1 MNRIQTVRTMLCSM
15 LCGAGQVMFQQSVS
29 CSLFFL
35 IGIFWGAWSEGRM
48 AVAWGAVVGLAVSTL
63 TGHLLRLKPSEG
75 EAGLWGFNGILLGCA
90 LMSFLRSTPLT
101 WCVLM
106 LGAASTVWLREG
118 MNRVMRRWRLNSLTM
133 PFVLIC
139 WLLLAAAHSFEGL
152 SAEGLP
158 TPALHQE
165 GSIHL
170 AMGPIHLIFYW
181 LRGIAQVFL
190 FDSWVTGLFFLAGLI
205 SANGWAAF
213 WAAFSSA
220 LALALALLFQAPGTE
235 ISLGL
240 YGFSPVLTGIALGAV
255 FHRPSWRSALW
266 AVLGVVLTLFA
277 QGAANVILA
286 PFGVPT
292 LTVAFCL
299 VSWIFL
305 LPLFRSDSHSEKA
318 DHSDWHN
325 KRPKK
330 ELFSN

>member
-1 MNRIQTVRTMLCSM
+1 MNRIQTFRKALRGM
-15 LCGAGQVMFQQSVS
+15 LCGAGQVMFQQSLS
-29 CSLFFL
+29 CSLLFL

-48 AVAWGAVVGLAVSTL
+48 AVAWGAVVGLGVATL

-75 EAGLWGFNGILLGCA
+75 EAGLWGFNGILLGCG
-90 LMSFLRSTPLT
+90 LMSFLRSTPLS
-101 WCVLM
+101 WCALI

-139 WLLLAAAHSFEGL
+139 WLLLAAAHNLRGL
-152 SAEGLP
+152 PAEGLP
-158 TPALHQE
+158 APTLHQA
-165 GSIHL
+165 GNIHL
-170 AMGPIHLIFYW
+170 ATGAIHLIFYW

-190 FDSWVTGLFFLAGLI
+190 LDSWVTGLFFLAGLI
-205 SANGWAAF
+205 TANGRAAF

-220 LALALALLFQAPGTE
+220 LALAVALLFQAPGAG

-240 YGFSPVLTGIALGAV
+240 YGFSPVLTGVALGAV

-266 AVLGVVLTLFA
+266 ALLGVLLTLFA
-277 QGAANVILA
+277 QAAAQVILA

-299 VSWIFL
+299 VTWIFL
-305 LPLFRSDSHSEKA
+305 LPMFRPDSPTEKA
-318 DHSDWHN
+318 DHSQWH
-325 KRPKK
+325 KK
-330 ELFSN
+330 HKKIY